1 MHENMIFVDTLEVPE
16 LEIYN
21 VLSENRLYHINE
33 PDEGL
38 LSRRVRSS

>member
-1 MHENMIFVDTLEVPE
+1 MRENMISVDTLEFPE

-33 PDEGL
+33 HDEGL
-38 LSRRVRSS
+38 FIA